1 MNERKLERLKNI
13 VDSLTRYIQRYEK
26 GEIKEGIFLAGCTQN
41 GLALLNLFRK
51 VYRRDHNIHA
61 FITDIKRRLV
71 C

>member
-1 MNERKLERLKNI
+1 MNERKLERLKNT
-13 VDSLTRYIQRYEK
+13 VDNLNRYIQRYEK

-61 FITDIKRRLV
+61 FITDIKRKLI

>member
-13 VDSLTRYIQRYEK
+13 VDNLNRYIQRFEK

-51 VYRRDHNIHA
+51 VYRRNYNIHA
-61 FITDIKRRLV
+61 FITDIKRRLI